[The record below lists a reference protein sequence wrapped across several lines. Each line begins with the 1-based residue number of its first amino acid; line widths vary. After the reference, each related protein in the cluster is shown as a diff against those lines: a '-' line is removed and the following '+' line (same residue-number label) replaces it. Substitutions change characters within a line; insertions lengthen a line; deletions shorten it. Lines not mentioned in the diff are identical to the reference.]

1 VLSRQQHHRLEG
13 SSTEGFST
21 TRFNVPYSGALD
33 SVAFVE
39 GLYVWGILEELLEA
53 SVLGFLEEAFDSLLS
68 GRSFLSERL
77 PSEGGGTLLSSPSK
91 SKSAADALGG
101 GFLFPA
107 SGRPVVSCSRSDMQS
122 SSK

>member
-1 VLSRQQHHRLEG
+1 MLSRQQHHRLEG

-53 SVLGFLEEAFDSLLS
+53 CVLGFLEEAFDFLLS
-68 GRSFLSERL
+68 GRSCERL
-77 PSEGGGTLLSSPSK
+77 PSEWGKTLLSSPSK
-91 SKSAADALGG
+91 SKSAAAALGG

-107 SGRPVVSCSRSDMQS
+107 SGRPVVSCSRSDMQN